1 MNNIFKLLIIFVFF
15 SNCSFNKNSKFWT
28 NEKIKKEEQDN
39 SEEIFKNEETLK
51 SEFNSNLK
59 ISLYSK
65 PIKKSF
71 INNFDNN
78 NGRVNYSGNLKN
90 KSKFKFSK
98 IENIYR
104 YNPEI
109 SFEKNNIIFFDNK
122 GSILKFNEESK
133 LIWKKNY
140 YSKIE
145 KKQNPIL
152 FFANNKK
159 ILIIADNIAKYYALD
174 IETGKLLWSK
184 NNIAPFNSQIK
195 IYKNYFFVTD
205 YNNTLSAYSIKD
217 GTRSWSIKTE
227 TSLVRSQQKLSIAVV
242 NKKVIFN
249 NSIGDISSVDIE
261 TGELMWQTPTQ
272 SSVIYDD
279 SFFLKTSDIIA
290 DNKNLYFSNNKGVFF
305 SLDINKGTLNWKQNI
320 NSYLRPTLID
330 NYIFTVSDEGYFFII
345 EKISGNII
353 RVTDIFKNVKPKKR
367 NKMKP
372 TGFIVGK
379 NDVYLTTD
387 NGRLLVVDITTGKIK
402 STIKVDR
409 DKILRPSVLNESL
422 FVITENSIVK
432 ID

>member
-1 MNNIFKLLIIFVFF
+1 MNNILKLLLIFVFF

-28 NEKIKKEEQDN
+28 NEKIIKEEQDK
-39 SEEIFKNEETLK
+39 SEEIFKSEEILK
-51 SEFNSNLK
+51 SEFNTNLK

-71 INNFDNN
+71 INNHDNN
-78 NGRVNYSGNLKN
+78 NGRVNYSGNLNN

-98 IENIYR
+98 IENLFR

-109 SFEKNNIIFFDNK
+109 SIDQNNIIFFDKK
-122 GSILKFNEESK
+122 GSILKFNEDSK

-140 YSKIE
+140 YSKVE

-152 FFANNKK
+152 SFANNKR

-184 NNIAPFNSQIK
+184 KNIAPFNSQIK

-205 YNNTLSAYSIKD
+205 YNNTLSAYSVKD
-217 GTRSWSIKTE
+217 GTKSWSIKTD
-227 TSLVRSQQKLSIAVV
+227 TSLVRSQKKLSIVV
-242 NKKVIFN
+242 INKKVIFN
-249 NSIGDISSVDIE
+249 NSIGDISSIDIE
-261 TGELMWQTPTQ
+261 TGELIWQIPTQ
-272 SSVIYDD
+272 SSIIYDD
-279 SFFLKTSDIIA
+279 SFFLKTSDIIG

-305 SLDINKGTLNWKQNI
+305 SIDIDNGILNWKQNI

-330 NYIFTVSDEGYFFII
+330 NYIFTVSNEGFLFII
-345 EKISGNII
+345 EKTSGNII
-353 RVTDIFKNVKPKKR
+353 RVTDVFKNIKLKKR
-367 NKMKP
+367 DKIKP

-379 NDVYLTTD
+379 NDIYVTTD
-387 NGRLLVVDITTGKIK
+387 NGRLLVIDITTGQPNLM
-402 STIKVDR
+402 IKVDR

-422 FVITENSIVK
+422 FIITENSIVK
-432 ID
+432 IN

>member
-402 STIKVDR
+402 STIQVDR

>member
-1 MNNIFKLLIIFVFF
+1 MNSILKLILIFVFF

-28 NEKIKKEEQDN
+28 NERIIKEEQDN
-39 SEEIFKNEETLK
+39 SEEIFKSEEILK
-51 SEFNSNLK
+51 SEFNTNLK

-71 INNFDNN
+71 INNHDNN
-78 NGRVNYSGNLKN
+78 NGRVNYSGNLNN

-98 IENIYR
+98 IENLFR

-109 SFEKNNIIFFDNK
+109 SIDKNNIIFFDKK
-122 GSILKFNEESK
+122 GSILKFNEDSK

-140 YSKIE
+140 YSKVE

-152 FFANNKK
+152 SFANNKR

-184 NNIAPFNSQIK
+184 KNIAPFNSQIK

-217 GTRSWSIKTE
+217 GTKSWSIKTD
-227 TSLVRSQQKLSIAVV
+227 TSLVRSQKKLSIVV
-242 NKKVIFN
+242 INKKVIFN
-249 NSIGDISSVDIE
+249 NSIGDISSIDIE
-261 TGELMWQTPTQ
+261 TGELIWQIPTQ
-272 SSVIYDD
+272 SSIIYDD
-279 SFFLKTSDIIA
+279 SFFLKTSDIIG

-305 SLDINKGTLNWKQNI
+305 SIDIDNGILNWKQNI

-330 NYIFTVSDEGYFFII
+330 NYIFTVSNEGFLFII
-345 EKISGNII
+345 EKTSGNII
-353 RVTDIFKNVKPKKR
+353 RVTDVFKNIKLKKR
-367 NKMKP
+367 DKIKP

-379 NDVYLTTD
+379 NDIYVTTD
-387 NGRLLVVDITTGKIK
+387 NGRLLVIDITTGQPNL
-402 STIKVDR
+402 TIKVDR
-409 DKILRPSVLNESL
+409 DKILRPSVLNENL
-422 FVITENSIVK
+422 FIITENSIVK
-432 ID
+432 IN

>member
-39 SEEIFKNEETLK
+39 SEEIFKNKETLK

-78 NGRVNYSGNLKN
+78 NGRINYSGNLKN

-305 SLDINKGTLNWKQNI
+305 SLDINEGILNWKQNI

-330 NYIFTVSDEGYFFII
+330 NYIFTISDEGYFFII
-345 EKISGNII
+345 DKISGNII

-367 NKMKP
+367 NKIKP

>member
-1 MNNIFKLLIIFVFF
+1 MNNILKLLLIFVFF

-28 NEKIKKEEQDN
+28 NERIIKEEQDN
-39 SEEIFKNEETLK
+39 SEEIFKSEEILK
-51 SEFNSNLK
+51 SEFNTNLK

-65 PIKKSF
+65 AIKKSF
-71 INNFDNN
+71 INNHDNN
-78 NGRVNYSGNLKN
+78 NGRVNYSGNLNN

-98 IENIYR
+98 IENLFR

-109 SFEKNNIIFFDNK
+109 SIDQNNIIFFDKK
-122 GSILKFNEESK
+122 GSILKFNEDSK

-140 YSKIE
+140 YSKVE

-152 FFANNKK
+152 SFANNKR

-184 NNIAPFNSQIK
+184 KNIAPFNSQIK

-217 GTRSWSIKTE
+217 GTKSWSIKTD
-227 TSLVRSQQKLSIAVV
+227 TSLVRSQKKLSIVV
-242 NKKVIFN
+242 INKKVIFN
-249 NSIGDISSVDIE
+249 NSIGDISSIDIE
-261 TGELMWQTPTQ
+261 TGELIWQIPTQ
-272 SSVIYDD
+272 SSIIYDD
-279 SFFLKTSDIIA
+279 SFFLKTSDIIG

-305 SLDINKGTLNWKQNI
+305 SIDIDNGILNWKQNI

-330 NYIFTVSDEGYFFII
+330 NYIFTVSNEGFLFII
-345 EKISGNII
+345 EKTSGNII
-353 RVTDIFKNVKPKKR
+353 RVTDVFKNIKLKKR
-367 NKMKP
+367 DKIKP

-379 NDVYLTTD
+379 NDIYVTTD
-387 NGRLLVVDITTGKIK
+387 NGRLLVIDITTGQPNLM
-402 STIKVDR
+402 IKVDR

-422 FVITENSIVK
+422 FIITENSIVK
-432 ID
+432 IN